1 MRLPA
6 LQAIA
11 QSILRRKFPSKYKP
25 KPILKRKFP
34 SVYKALRKKAPPKI
48 CPSKRAFEKYKPW
61 GLFSEFYGNVI
72 MVICHAFILSISFLV
87 SGGLSLKTVGT
98 ASAFIIG
105 YIFKPK
111 N

>member
-6 LQAIA
+6 LQAIV
-11 QSILRRKFPSKYKP
+11 QSILR
-25 KPILKRKFP
+25 RKFP
-34 SVYKALRKKAPPKI
+34 SVYKALRIKALPKI
-48 CPSKRAFEKYKPW
+48 SPSKRAFEKYKPW

-87 SGGLSLKTVGT
+87 SGGLRLKTVGT

-105 YIFKPK
+105 FIFKPK